1 MGHKRRRRS
10 ALRDDDQPT
19 NETLCDL
26 SKNDD
31 GKEGST
37 KPIENKA
44 RREGLRDISIKRRRR
59 SYHYTNNQVGIQP
72 TAAPEH
78 PGLTREMLLAVVLL
92 LCANIATV
100 CSGIALVAYGTRS
113 GQKALLLNKIFEGSD
128 YEATVFDDP
137 ARASTVLGALLLI
150 TSVYGLAGVYTRN
163 KLMLILY
170 YGWTFFALIGFVY
183 AICVFGIYS
192 YYAPL
197 MVESYFTGEEVN
209 IEEGVTRQGDE
220 VKFNISTMA
229 QINHAV
235 NVTTTDAI
243 EWIHHVSTSSIT
255 SVVFILV
262 AMFSASIIMGVRPT
276 ARRMGGFS
284 NVAGWIF
291 GIVLAVLAFTV
302 ARSTYRVNDA
312 IAVDLNTK
320 FTHEPDVDPWRAITL
335 KETLEEYPEDIF
347 LPPVLYDSPP
357 PAPLA
362 PGDSAPSPVS
372 DSPPAP
378 VGKWYADGVWVEY
391 ARLNKI
397 SDIRHDV
404 SCRLALTGVNHT
416 AGTAGR
422 VSTDFVDW
430 IKFQIADYSAV
441 EMSDVEYLGTKEG
454 AEHPIAGKH
463 AARTLGGAAVFVAI
477 ASAAGVY
484 GTLKHDRRLLALHLL
499 ISVPCGIFIVVAARK
514 AAEGADDTFESMRS
528 HWHALQHAYI
538 GPAVT
543 TGSAA
548 AFAAAHFKQAAALG
562 AIVAS
567 VLWLA
572 IFSSIGMII
581 THDSTKVPGYK
592 ILGGS
597 DIENQRLPSGPSS
610 SSSPLDSSKLGG
622 GGTGKVAENIV
633 EMKSLAAT
641 VRDAATGRGQFK
653 PGFRPTQKDTKKSG
667 ATPAKGGRP
676 KGGDKDVDAKFSV
689 D

>member
-1 MGHKRRRRS
+1 M
-10 ALRDDDQPT
+10 A
-19 NETLCDL
+19 
-26 SKNDD
+26 
-31 GKEGST
+31 
-37 KPIENKA
+37 
-44 RREGLRDISIKRRRR
+44 
-59 SYHYTNNQVGIQP
+59 IQP

-170 YGWTFFALIGFVY
+170 HGWTFFALIGFVY
-183 AICVFGIYS
+183 AICVFQIYRQN
-192 YYAPL
+192 APA
-197 MVESYFTGEEVN
+197 MVESYFNGEEVN

-220 VKFNISTMA
+220 VKYFNISTMA

-243 EWIHHVSTSSIT
+243 KWIDHVDASSKT

-262 AMFSASIIMGVRPT
+262 AMFSASFIMGVRYT

-320 FTHEPDVDPWRAITL
+320 FTHELDVYPWRAITL

-357 PAPLA
+357 PSPLA
-362 PGDSAPSPVS
+362 PGESMPPAPMN

-416 AGTAGR
+416 AGR

-441 EMSDVEYLGTKEG
+441 EMSNVEYLGTKEG

-676 KGGDKDVDAKFSV
+676 KGGDKDLDAKFSV

>member
-1 MGHKRRRRS
+1 M
-10 ALRDDDQPT
+10 
-19 NETLCDL
+19 
-26 SKNDD
+26 
-31 GKEGST
+31 
-37 KPIENKA
+37 
-44 RREGLRDISIKRRRR
+44 
-59 SYHYTNNQVGIQP
+59 
-72 TAAPEH
+72 
-78 PGLTREMLLAVVLL
+78 
-92 LCANIATV
+92 
-100 CSGIALVAYGTRS
+100 
-113 GQKALLLNKIFEGSD
+113 
-128 YEATVFDDP
+128 
-137 ARASTVLGALLLI
+137 
-150 TSVYGLAGVYTRN
+150 
-163 KLMLILY
+163 
-170 YGWTFFALIGFVY
+170 
-183 AICVFGIYS
+183 
-192 YYAPL
+192 
-197 MVESYFTGEEVN
+197 
-209 IEEGVTRQGDE
+209 
-220 VKFNISTMA
+220 
-229 QINHAV
+229 
-235 NVTTTDAI
+235 
-243 EWIHHVSTSSIT
+243 
-255 SVVFILV
+255 
-262 AMFSASIIMGVRPT
+262 
-276 ARRMGGFS
+276 
-284 NVAGWIF
+284 
-291 GIVLAVLAFTV
+291 
-302 ARSTYRVNDA
+302 
-312 IAVDLNTK
+312 
-320 FTHEPDVDPWRAITL
+320 
-335 KETLEEYPEDIF
+335 
-347 LPPVLYDSPP
+347 
-357 PAPLA
+357 
-362 PGDSAPSPVS
+362 
-372 DSPPAP
+372 
-378 VGKWYADGVWVEY
+378 
-391 ARLNKI
+391 
-397 SDIRHDV
+397 
-404 SCRLALTGVNHT
+404 
-416 AGTAGR
+416 
-422 VSTDFVDW
+422 STDFVDW

-441 EMSDVEYLGTKEG
+441 NMSNVEYLGTKEG

-514 AAEGADDTFESMRS
+514 AFRARDDTFESMRS

-581 THDSTKVPGYK
+581 THDKTKVPGYK

-676 KGGDKDVDAKFSV
+676 KGGDKDLDAKFSV

>member
-1 MGHKRRRRS
+1 MAVR
-10 ALRDDDQPT
+10 
-19 NETLCDL
+19 
-26 SKNDD
+26 
-31 GKEGST
+31 
-37 KPIENKA
+37 
-44 RREGLRDISIKRRRR
+44 
-59 SYHYTNNQVGIQP
+59 IQP

-113 GQKALLLNKIFEGSD
+113 GQKAVLLNKIFEGSD

-137 ARASTVLGALLLI
+137 ARAATVLGALLLI

-170 YGWTFFALIGFVY
+170 HGWTFFALIGFVY
-183 AICVFGIYS
+183 AICVLEIYRKN
-192 YYAPL
+192 APA
-197 MVESYFTGEEVN
+197 MVESYFNGEEVN
-209 IEEGVTRQGDE
+209 IDEGVTRQGDE
-220 VKFNISTMA
+220 IEFFNISTLA
-229 QINHAV
+229 QIDNAK
-235 NVTTTDAI
+235 NLTTIDAI
-243 EWIHHVSTSSIT
+243 TWINHVDDSSKA
-255 SVVFILV
+255 SVVFILI
-262 AMFSASIIMGVRPT
+262 AMFSASFIMGVRYT

-291 GIVLAVLAFTV
+291 GIVLAVLSFTV
-302 ARSTYRVNDA
+302 AKSTYRVNDA
-312 IAVDLNTK
+312 IAVDLNTR
-320 FTHEPDVDPWRAITL
+320 FVHEYGVDPWRAITL
-335 KETLEEYPEDIF
+335 KETLEQYPEDIF

-362 PGDSAPSPVS
+362 PGEIEPPAPEF

-397 SDIRHDV
+397 SEIQHDV

-416 AGTAGR
+416 EGR

-430 IKFQIADYSAV
+430 IKFQVADYAAV
-441 EMSDVEYLGTKEG
+441 ETSDVDFLSTKEG

-463 AARTLGGAAVFVAI
+463 AAKTLGGAAVFVVI
-477 ASAAGVY
+477 ASAAGIY

-499 ISVPCGIFIVVAARK
+499 ISVPCGIFVVVAARK
-514 AAEGADDTFESMRS
+514 AAEGADDTFESMRL

-548 AFAAAHFKQAAALG
+548 AFASAHFKQAAALG

-567 VLWLA
+567 VIWLA

-581 THDSTKVPGYK
+581 THDATKVPGYQK
-592 ILGGS
+592 PGGAS
-597 DIENQRLPSGPSS
+597 DIENQRLASGPSS
-610 SSSPLDSSKLGG
+610 SASPLDSSKLGG

-653 PGFRPTQKDTKKSG
+653 PGFRPTELKETKKSG
-667 ATPAKGGRP
+667 ATPARGGRP
-676 KGGDKDVDAKFSV
+676 KGGDKDLDAKFSV

>member
-1 MGHKRRRRS
+1 M
-10 ALRDDDQPT
+10 A
-19 NETLCDL
+19 
-26 SKNDD
+26 
-31 GKEGST
+31 
-37 KPIENKA
+37 
-44 RREGLRDISIKRRRR
+44 
-59 SYHYTNNQVGIQP
+59 VGIQP

-170 YGWTFFALIGFVY
+170 HGWTFFALIGFVY
-183 AICVFGIYS
+183 AICVFQIYRQN
-192 YYAPL
+192 APA
-197 MVESYFTGEEVN
+197 MVESYFNGEEVN

-220 VKFNISTMA
+220 FKYFNISSMA

-243 EWIHHVSTSSIT
+243 KWIDHVDASSKT

-262 AMFSASIIMGVRPT
+262 AMFSASFIMGVRYT

-320 FTHEPDVDPWRAITL
+320 FTHDYGVDPWRAITF
-335 KETLEEYPEDIF
+335 KETLEEYPEEIF
-347 LPPVLYDSPP
+347 LPPVLNDSPP
-357 PAPLA
+357 PAPLP
-362 PGDSAPSPVS
+362 PGE
-372 DSPPAP
+372 PPAP

-391 ARLNKI
+391 ARLKKI
-397 SDIRHDV
+397 SERRHDV

-416 AGTAGR
+416 AGR

-430 IKFQIADYSAV
+430 IKFQVADYCGVNMTAG
-441 EMSDVEYLGTKEG
+441 DVEYLGTKEG

-463 AARTLGGAAVFVAI
+463 AARTLGGAAVFVVI
-477 ASAAGVY
+477 ASAAGIY

-597 DIENQRLPSGPSS
+597 DIENQRLPSRPSS

-676 KGGDKDVDAKFSV
+676 KGGDKDLDAKFSV

>member
-1 MGHKRRRRS
+1 M
-10 ALRDDDQPT
+10 A
-19 NETLCDL
+19 
-26 SKNDD
+26 
-31 GKEGST
+31 
-37 KPIENKA
+37 
-44 RREGLRDISIKRRRR
+44 
-59 SYHYTNNQVGIQP
+59 VGIQP

-170 YGWTFFALIGFVY
+170 HGWTFFALIGFVY
-183 AICVFGIYS
+183 AICVFQIYRQN
-192 YYAPL
+192 APA
-197 MVESYFTGEEVN
+197 MVESYFNGEEVN

-220 VKFNISTMA
+220 FKYFNISSMA

-243 EWIHHVSTSSIT
+243 KWIDHVDASSKT

-262 AMFSASIIMGVRPT
+262 AMFSASFIMGVRYT

-320 FTHEPDVDPWRAITL
+320 FMHEEYVDPWRAITL

-347 LPPVLYDSPP
+347 LPPVLNDSPP
-357 PAPLA
+357 PAPLP
-362 PGDSAPSPVS
+362 PGG
-372 DSPPAP
+372 PPAP

-391 ARLNKI
+391 ARLKKI
-397 SDIRHDV
+397 SERRHDV

-416 AGTAGR
+416 AGR

-430 IKFQIADYSAV
+430 IKFQVADYCGVNMTAG
-441 EMSDVEYLGTKEG
+441 DVEYLGTKEG

-463 AARTLGGAAVFVAI
+463 AARTLGGAAVFVVI
-477 ASAAGVY
+477 ASAAGIY

-514 AAEGADDTFESMRS
+514 AFHARDDTFESMRS

-562 AIVAS
+562 TIVAI

-592 ILGGS
+592 RPGGS

-676 KGGDKDVDAKFSV
+676 KGGDKDLDAKFSV

>member
-1 MGHKRRRRS
+1 M
-10 ALRDDDQPT
+10 A
-19 NETLCDL
+19 
-26 SKNDD
+26 
-31 GKEGST
+31 
-37 KPIENKA
+37 
-44 RREGLRDISIKRRRR
+44 
-59 SYHYTNNQVGIQP
+59 VGIQP

-170 YGWTFFALIGFVY
+170 HGWTFFALIGFVY
-183 AICVFGIYS
+183 AICVFQIYRQN
-192 YYAPL
+192 APA
-197 MVESYFTGEEVN
+197 MVESYFNGEEVN

-220 VKFNISTMA
+220 FKYFNISSMA

-243 EWIHHVSTSSIT
+243 KWIDHVDASSKT

-262 AMFSASIIMGVRPT
+262 AMFSASFIMGVRYT

-320 FTHEPDVDPWRAITL
+320 FMHEEYVDPWRAITL

-347 LPPVLYDSPP
+347 LPPVLNDSPP
-357 PAPLA
+357 PAPLP
-362 PGDSAPSPVS
+362 PGG
-372 DSPPAP
+372 PPAP

-391 ARLNKI
+391 ARLKKI
-397 SDIRHDV
+397 SERRHDV

-416 AGTAGR
+416 AGR

-430 IKFQIADYSAV
+430 IKFQVADYCGVNMTAG
-441 EMSDVEYLGTKEG
+441 DVEYLGTKEG

-463 AARTLGGAAVFVAI
+463 AARTLGGAAVFVVI
-477 ASAAGVY
+477 ASAAGIY

-514 AAEGADDTFESMRS
+514 AFHARDDTFESMRS

-562 AIVAS
+562 TIVAI

-592 ILGGS
+592 RLGER

-676 KGGDKDVDAKFSV
+676 KGGDKDLDAKFSV

>member
-1 MGHKRRRRS
+1 MAVR
-10 ALRDDDQPT
+10 
-19 NETLCDL
+19 
-26 SKNDD
+26 
-31 GKEGST
+31 
-37 KPIENKA
+37 
-44 RREGLRDISIKRRRR
+44 
-59 SYHYTNNQVGIQP
+59 IQP

-113 GQKALLLNKIFEGSD
+113 GQKAVLLNKIFEGSD

-137 ARASTVLGALLLI
+137 GESGD
-150 TSVYGLAGVYTRN
+150 AGVYTRN

-170 YGWTFFALIGFVY
+170 HGWTFFALIGFVY
-183 AICVFGIYS
+183 AICVLEIYRQN
-192 YYAPL
+192 APA
-197 MVESYFTGEEVN
+197 MVESYFNGEEVN
-209 IEEGVTRQGDE
+209 IDEGVTRQGDE
-220 VKFNISTMA
+220 IEFFNISTLA
-229 QINHAV
+229 QIDNAK
-235 NVTTTDAI
+235 NLTTIDAI
-243 EWIHHVSTSSIT
+243 TWINHVDDSSKA
-255 SVVFILV
+255 SVVFILI
-262 AMFSASIIMGVRPT
+262 AMFSASFIMGVRYT

-291 GIVLAVLAFTV
+291 GIVLAVLSFTV
-302 ARSTYRVNDA
+302 AKSTYRVNDA
-312 IAVDLNTK
+312 IAVDLNTR
-320 FTHEPDVDPWRAITL
+320 FVHEYGVDPWRAITL
-335 KETLEEYPEDIF
+335 KETLEQYPEDIF

-362 PGDSAPSPVS
+362 PGEIEPPAPEF

-397 SDIRHDV
+397 SEIQHDV

-416 AGTAGR
+416 EGR

-430 IKFQIADYSAV
+430 IKFQVADYAAV
-441 EMSDVEYLGTKEG
+441 ETSDVDFLSTKEG

-463 AARTLGGAAVFVAI
+463 AAKTLGGAAVFVVI
-477 ASAAGVY
+477 ASAAGIY

-499 ISVPCGIFIVVAARK
+499 ISVPCGIFVVVAARK
-514 AAEGADDTFESMRS
+514 AAEGADDTFESMRL

-548 AFAAAHFKQAAALG
+548 AFASAHFKQAAALG

-567 VLWLA
+567 VIWLA

-581 THDSTKVPGYK
+581 THDATKVPGYQK
-592 ILGGS
+592 PGGAS
-597 DIENQRLPSGPSS
+597 DIENQRLASGPSS
-610 SSSPLDSSKLGG
+610 SASPLDSSKLGG

-653 PGFRPTQKDTKKSG
+653 PGFRPTELKETKKSG
-667 ATPAKGGRP
+667 ATPARGGRP
-676 KGGDKDVDAKFSV
+676 KGGDKDLDAKFSV

>member
-1 MGHKRRRRS
+1 M
-10 ALRDDDQPT
+10 A
-19 NETLCDL
+19 
-26 SKNDD
+26 
-31 GKEGST
+31 
-37 KPIENKA
+37 
-44 RREGLRDISIKRRRR
+44 
-59 SYHYTNNQVGIQP
+59 VGIQP

-113 GQKALLLNKIFEGSD
+113 GQKALLLNKIFEGSA

-170 YGWTFFALIGFVY
+170 HGWTFFALIGFVY
-183 AICVFGIYS
+183 AICVFQIYRQN
-192 YYAPL
+192 APA
-197 MVESYFTGEEVN
+197 MVESYFNGEEVN

-243 EWIHHVSTSSIT
+243 KWIDHVDASSKT

-262 AMFSASIIMGVRPT
+262 AMFSASFIMGVRYT

-320 FTHEPDVDPWRAITL
+320 FTHEEYVDPWRAITL

-347 LPPVLYDSPP
+347 LPPVLNDSPP
-357 PAPLA
+357 PAPLP
-362 PGDSAPSPVS
+362 PGE
-372 DSPPAP
+372 PPAP

-391 ARLNKI
+391 ARLKKI
-397 SDIRHDV
+397 SERRHDV

-416 AGTAGR
+416 AGR

-430 IKFQIADYSAV
+430 IKFQVADYAAV
-441 EMSDVEYLGTKEG
+441 NTTDVEYLGTKEG

-463 AARTLGGAAVFVAI
+463 AARTLGGAAVFVVI
-477 ASAAGVY
+477 ASAAGIY

-514 AAEGADDTFESMRS
+514 AFHARDDTFESMRS

-597 DIENQRLPSGPSS
+597 DIENQRLPSRPSS

-676 KGGDKDVDAKFSV
+676 KGGDKDLDAKFSV

>member
-1 MGHKRRRRS
+1 MAVR
-10 ALRDDDQPT
+10 
-19 NETLCDL
+19 
-26 SKNDD
+26 
-31 GKEGST
+31 
-37 KPIENKA
+37 
-44 RREGLRDISIKRRRR
+44 
-59 SYHYTNNQVGIQP
+59 IQP

-113 GQKALLLNKIFEGSD
+113 GQKAVLLNKIFEGSD

-137 ARASTVLGALLLI
+137 ARAATVLGALLLI
-150 TSVYGLAGVYTRN
+150 TSAYGLAGVYTRN

-170 YGWTFFALIGFVY
+170 HGWTFFALIGFVY
-183 AICVFGIYS
+183 AICVLEIYRQN
-192 YYAPL
+192 APA
-197 MVESYFTGEEVN
+197 MVESYFNGEEVN
-209 IEEGVTRQGDE
+209 IDEGVTRQGDE
-220 VKFNISTMA
+220 IKFFNISTLA
-229 QINHAV
+229 QIDNAK
-235 NVTTTDAI
+235 NLTTIDAI
-243 EWIHHVSTSSIT
+243 TWINHVDDSSKA
-255 SVVFILV
+255 SVVFILI
-262 AMFSASIIMGVRPT
+262 AMFSASFIMGVRYT

-291 GIVLAVLAFTV
+291 GIVLAVLSFTV
-302 ARSTYRVNDA
+302 AKSTYRVNDA
-312 IAVDLNTK
+312 IAVDLNTR
-320 FTHEPDVDPWRAITL
+320 FVHEYGVDPWRAITL
-335 KETLEEYPEDIF
+335 KETLEQYPEDIF
-347 LPPVLYDSPP
+347 LPPVFYDSPP

-362 PGDSAPSPVS
+362 PGEIEPPAPEF

-397 SDIRHDV
+397 SENQHDV

-416 AGTAGR
+416 EGR

-430 IKFQIADYSAV
+430 IKFQVADYAAV
-441 EMSDVEYLGTKEG
+441 NTSDVDFLSTKEG

-463 AARTLGGAAVFVAI
+463 AAKTLGGAAVFVVI
-477 ASAAGVY
+477 ASAAGIY

-499 ISVPCGIFIVVAARK
+499 ISVPCGIFVVVAARK
-514 AAEGADDTFESMRS
+514 AAEGADDTFESMRL

-548 AFAAAHFKQAAALG
+548 AFASAHFKQAAALG

-567 VLWLA
+567 VIWLA

-581 THDSTKVPGYK
+581 THDATKVPGYQK
-592 ILGGS
+592 PGGAS
-597 DIENQRLPSGPSS
+597 DIENQRLASGPSS
-610 SSSPLDSSKLGG
+610 SASPLDSSKLGG

-653 PGFRPTQKDTKKSG
+653 PGFRPTELKETKKSG
-667 ATPAKGGRP
+667 ATPARGGRP
-676 KGGDKDVDAKFSV
+676 KGGDKDLDAKFSV